1 MAKAKTPRASKPKA
15 EKKVLQMPGNG
26 TTGNGFSADL
36 ESEIRLRAYELYE
49 QRGRQD
55 GHEVEDWLQAEA
67 ELAGERNKPLAG
79 EAVKKNRNPPVTSAG
94 KTKAKQ
100 VRKVEII
107 GAE

>member
-49 QRGRQD
+49 QRGRISGTEEQ
-55 GHEVEDWLQAEA
+55 DWLDAER
-67 ELAGERNKPLAG
+67 E
-79 EAVKKNRNPPVTSAG
+79 
-94 KTKAKQ
+94 
-100 VRKVEII
+100 VR
-107 GAE
+107 ARHAQQTQTA